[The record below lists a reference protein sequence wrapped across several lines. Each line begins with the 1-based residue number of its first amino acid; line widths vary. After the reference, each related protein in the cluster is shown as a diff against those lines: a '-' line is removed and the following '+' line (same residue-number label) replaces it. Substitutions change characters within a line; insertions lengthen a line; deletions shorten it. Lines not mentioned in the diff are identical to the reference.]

1 MEHRSTNMARN
12 HRQTS
17 ATRRAARP
25 AQRGSI
31 FVEALI
37 VCVLLT
43 LFFAG
48 CLGLHQL
55 YAAKLQAMHDARALT
70 WGKAFGREGCAPALD
85 AANLFRNVVDAADDP
100 IGIGLPVDVETPR
113 SLAPQGTFGHVE
125 EASGY
130 EFIGPDLFGWSQ
142 VSVQHSM
149 QLACSEPTQS
159 NHGTLMDAALYGVR
173 TLLPDLFR
181 Q

>member
-1 MEHRSTNMARN
+1 MSRTYPQMS
-12 HRQTS
+12 Q
-17 ATRRAARP
+17 ATLAARR

-55 YAAKLQAMHDARALT
+55 YAAKLQAMHDARALA

-85 AANLFRNVVDAADDP
+85 AGAFFRNVLDAADDP
-100 IGIGLPVDVETPR
+100 IGIGLPVDAETPR
-113 SLAPQGTFGHVE
+113 SMASQGTFGHVE
-125 EASGY
+125 EGAGY
-130 EFIGPDLFGWSQ
+130 EFIGPDVLGWSE
-142 VSVQHSM
+142 VSVRHTM

-159 NHGTLMDAALYGVR
+159 NHGTLMDAALYGVQ

>member
-1 MEHRSTNMARN
+1 MSRTHRHPSK
-12 HRQTS
+12 
-17 ATRRAARP
+17 AARP
-25 AQRGSI
+25 TRRAQRGSI
-31 FVEALI
+31 FVESLI
-37 VCVLLT
+37 VCVMIT

-85 AANLFRNVVDAADDP
+85 TGNFFRSVLDAADDP
-100 IGIGLPVDVETPR
+100 IGIGLPMDAEAPR
-113 SLAPQGTFGHVE
+113 SLAPEGTFGHVE
-125 EASGY
+125 QASGY
-130 EFIGPDLFGWSQ
+130 EFVGPDLFGWSQ
-142 VSVQHSM
+142 VSVRHSM
-149 QLACSEPTQS
+149 QLACSEPTQT
-159 NHGTLMDAALYGVR
+159 NHGTLMDAALYGVQ